1 MRKFSKKQFAVLAIA
16 GACAVI
22 AAAGGIF
29 CHQVKTKAD
38 EALAMAQT
46 VDKTEVKE
54 MKNDNIAEET
64 LVQLRHH
71 WTVAAFGLD
80 SRDPENLKNG
90 NSDVIILMD
99 MDGKTGSVKLV
110 SVYRDTCMDIGKGT
124 LRKAN
129 AAYANGGPK
138 QAVRMLNENLDM
150 EIDDYIAVTWKSVA
164 DAVNILG
171 GVDLEVTKNEFRYIN
186 AFITETVKSTGIG
199 SHQLKTTG
207 MQHLDGVQA
216 VAYCRLRLMDSDFK
230 RTERQQKV
238 LRLVLEKAKNADMAT
253 LNNLMVTILPQTA
266 TSIETDDLFAVIR
279 NILKLHITETAGFPS
294 KYVCERS
301 GGADYVFPDDL
312 ERNVKE
318 LHEFLYNTEDYNP
331 SGYVLRTSEAIEE
344 KKNRGGR
351 KEIRQVE
358 ERRAEQ
364 ERDQSETTQ
373 AETENGIPEI
383 ETETEPEFWE
393 LEPEPF
399 LETIPETEQKG
410 PNGYGPGFE
419 AVPETNGTTTGSQ
432 TEIQSQPEP
441 EPQTEASTKPQA
453 IGPGA

>member
-1 MRKFSKKQFAVLAIA
+1 
-16 GACAVI
+16 
-22 AAAGGIF
+22 
-29 CHQVKTKAD
+29 
-38 EALAMAQT
+38 
-46 VDKTEVKE
+46 
-54 MKNDNIAEET
+54 
-64 LVQLRHH
+64 
-71 WTVAAFGLD
+71 
-80 SRDPENLKNG
+80 
-90 NSDVIILMD
+90 
-99 MDGKTGSVKLV
+99 
-110 SVYRDTCMDIGKGT
+110 
-124 LRKAN
+124 
-129 AAYANGGPK
+129 
-138 QAVRMLNENLDM
+138 
-150 EIDDYIAVTWKSVA
+150 
-164 DAVNILG
+164 
-171 GVDLEVTKNEFRYIN
+171 
-186 AFITETVKSTGIG
+186 
-199 SHQLKTTG
+199 
-207 MQHLDGVQA
+207 
-216 VAYCRLRLMDSDFK
+216 MDSDFK

-238 LRLVLEKAKNADMAT
+238 LRLVLEKAKKADMAT

-266 TSIETDDLFAVIR
+266 TSIETDDLFAVMK
-279 NILKLHITETAGFPS
+279 NILKLHITETHGFPS
-294 KYVCERS
+294 EYVCEKS

-351 KEIRQVE
+351 KEIRQEE

-419 AVPETNGTTTGSQ
+419 TVPETNGVTTESQ

-441 EPQTEASTKPQA
+441 ELQTEASTCWRR
-453 IGPGA
+453 GLEE

>member
-1 MRKFSKKQFAVLAIA
+1 MRKISRKQFAVLAIA

-22 AAAGGIF
+22 VAAGCVF

-46 VDKTEVKE
+46 VDKAEVKE
-54 MKNDNIAEET
+54 MKNTEKT
-64 LVQLRHH
+64 SVQLRDH

-80 SRDPENLKNG
+80 SRDPENLKSG

-99 MDGKTGSVKLV
+99 MDGKTGAVKLV

-164 DAVNILG
+164 DAVNVLG

-199 SHQLKTTG
+199 SHQLKTPG

-238 LRLVLEKAKNADMAT
+238 LKLVLEKAKKADMAT

-266 TSIETDDLFAVIR
+266 TSIETDDLFAVMK
-279 NILKLHITETAGFPS
+279 NILKLHITETHGFPS
-294 KYVCERS
+294 EYVCEKS
-301 GGADYVFPDDL
+301 GGADYVFPNDL

-331 SGYVLRTSEAIEE
+331 SRYVLQTSEAIEE
-344 KKNRGGR
+344 KKNRSKR
-351 KEIRQVE
+351 KKTQPEE
-358 ERRAEQ
+358 ERQTEQ
-364 ERDQSETTQ
+364 AQDQPETTQ
-373 AETENGIPEI
+373 AETKSSIPEI
-383 ETETEPEFWE
+383 ETEPEFWE
-393 LEPEPF
+393 LETEPF
-399 LETIPETEQKG
+399 WETIPETEQKG
-410 PNGYGPGFE
+410 PNGYGPDFE
-419 AVPETNGTTTGSQ
+419 TVPEMNGVTTESQ
-432 TEIQSQPEP
+432 TEISQSQPEP
-441 EPQTEASTKPQA
+441 ELQTEASTKSQA
-453 IGPGA
+453 TGPGT

>member
-1 MRKFSKKQFAVLAIA
+1 
-16 GACAVI
+16 
-22 AAAGGIF
+22 
-29 CHQVKTKAD
+29 
-38 EALAMAQT
+38 
-46 VDKTEVKE
+46 
-54 MKNDNIAEET
+54 
-64 LVQLRHH
+64 
-71 WTVAAFGLD
+71 
-80 SRDPENLKNG
+80 
-90 NSDVIILMD
+90 MD

-150 EIDDYIAVTWKSVA
+150 EIDDYIAATWKSVA

-238 LRLVLEKAKNADMAT
+238 LRLVLEKAKKADMAT

-266 TSIETDDLFAVIR
+266 TSIETDDLFAVMK

-294 KYVCERS
+294 KYACERS

-318 LHEFLYNTEDYNP
+318 LHEFLYDTEDYNP
-331 SGYVLRTSEAIEE
+331 SGYVLRTAEAIEE
-344 KKNRGGR
+344 KKNRGKK
-351 KEIRQVE
+351 KETRQE
-358 ERRAEQ
+358 EEKQAEQ
-364 ERDQSETTQ
+364 AQDQSETTQ
-373 AETENGIPEI
+373 TEPENGIPEM
-383 ETETEPEFWE
+383 ETESET
-393 LEPEPF
+393 EPF

-410 PNGYGPGFE
+410 SNGYGPGFE
-419 AVPETNGTTTGSQ
+419 TVPEMDEVIMESQ
-432 TEIQSQPEP
+432 AEMQLQPEP
-441 EPQTEASTKPQA
+441 EPQTKVPAKPQV

>member
-1 MRKFSKKQFAVLAIA
+1 MRRISRKQIAVLVAASACVIIIA
-16 GACAVI
+16 GCMLYHWA
-22 AAAGGIF
+22 
-29 CHQVKTKAD
+29 KAQTA
-38 EALAMAQT
+38 ETLAMAQT
-46 VDKTEVKE
+46 VDKAEVKE
-54 MKNDNIAEET
+54 MKNDNSAEKT
-64 LVQLRHH
+64 SVQLRDH

-80 SRDPENLKNG
+80 SREPENLKSG

-138 QAVRMLNENLDM
+138 QAVRMLNDNLDM

-164 DAVNILG
+164 DAVNVLG

-199 SHQLKTTG
+199 SHQLKTPG

-238 LRLVLEKAKNADMAT
+238 LKLALEK
-253 LNNLMVTILPQTA
+253 PQTA
-266 TSIETDDLFAVIR
+266 TSIETDDLFAVMK
-279 NILKLHITETAGFPS
+279 NILKLHITETHGFPS
-294 KYVCERS
+294 EYVCEKS
-301 GGADYVFPDDL
+301 GGADYIFPNDL

-344 KKNRGGR
+344 KKNRSKR
-351 KEIRQVE
+351 KKTQPEE
-358 ERRAEQ
+358 ERRTEQ
-364 ERDQSETTQ
+364 AQDQSEITQ
-373 AETENGIPEI
+373 AETESGIPEM
-383 ETETEPEFWE
+383 ETEPEFWE
-393 LEPEPF
+393 LETEPF
-399 LETIPETEQKG
+399 LETIPETEQKE

-419 AVPETNGTTTGSQ
+419 TVPETNEVTTESQ
-432 TEIQSQPEP
+432 AEIQSQPEP
-441 EPQTEASTKPQA
+441 ELQTEASTCWRRGLEK
-453 IGPGA
+453 

>member
-1 MRKFSKKQFAVLAIA
+1 MRKISRKQIAVLVTASACVIIIA
-16 GACAVI
+16 GCMLYHWA
-22 AAAGGIF
+22 
-29 CHQVKTKAD
+29 KAQTA

-46 VDKTEVKE
+46 VDKAEIKE

-64 LVQLRHH
+64 SVQLRDH

-80 SRDPENLKNG
+80 SRDPENLKSG

-138 QAVRMLNENLDM
+138 QAVRMLNENLDV

-164 DAVNILG
+164 DAVNILD

-199 SHQLKTTG
+199 SHQLKAPG

-238 LRLVLEKAKNADMAT
+238 LKLALEKAKKADMAT

-266 TSIETDDLFAVIR
+266 TSIETDDLFSVMK
-279 NILKLHITETAGFPS
+279 NILKLHITETKGFPS
-294 KYVCERS
+294 EYVCERS

-318 LHEFLYNTEDYNP
+318 LHGFLYGTEDYRP

-344 KKNRGGR
+344 KKNRSKR
-351 KEIRQVE
+351 KETKQEE
-358 ERRAEQ
+358 ERQTEYAPDQTGDAKVEAESGVP
-364 ERDQSETTQ
+364 EMET
-373 AETENGIPEI
+373 GPESR
-383 ETETEPEFWE
+383 EPETEPG
-393 LEPEPF
+393 LEADQETNRQEP
-399 LETIPETEQKG
+399 G
-410 PNGYGPGFE
+410 GYGPGFE
-419 AVPETNGTTTGSQ
+419 MVPETDGIADEPQ
-432 TEIQSQPEP
+432 AEVQPQPQPEP
-441 EPQTEASTKPQA
+441 EPQANPQEA
-453 IGPGA
+453 GPGI